1 MNDRQTKE
9 FDSTKECNFA
19 IAPPGIGRFRVSAF
33 VQQGFTGAV
42 LRTINAKIPTLEE
55 LELPPVLK
63 EVVLSKR
70 GFVILVGGTGSGKST
85 SLAAMVGYRN
95 EKTRGHIVTIEDPVE
110 YVHAH
115 KGCVVT
121 HREVGVDC
129 ESWHLALKNTLRQAP
144 DVILIGEIRDRETM
158 EYGIQFAETGHLV
171 LATLHANSSNQALD
185 RIINFFPE
193 ERREQLLMD
202 LSLNIRAL
210 ISQRLIPREAG
221 SGRIAAMEI
230 MLASP
235 LISDLIFKGEVA
247 KIKDVMARSNR
258 LGMKTFDQALF
269 DLYEAG
275 LISYEDALRNADSK
289 NELRLRV
296 KLESKREMKNP
307 EEGGSRRCRSSR
319 KKKARC
325 SRCPISAAAPAQ
337 VMNTKPLF
345 KLMVER
351 KASDLFFTCNAP
363 VKIKIEG
370 KIFPVN
376 KQVLS
381 PETVRQAALGLMT
394 AEQIEH
400 FNEELEID
408 FAISEPGLGR
418 FRVNVFYQRGYPA
431 MVLRYITA
439 EMPKLEDLGMPE
451 ILKDLVMLKR
461 GLILMVGAA
470 GAGKSTTLAAM
481 INYRNETS
489 SDHILTIEDPIEFL
503 HTNKKSIVN
512 QREVG
517 LDTKSFARALRSAV
531 RSAPDVILV
540 GEIRDRETM
549 EAAIALA
556 GTGHL
561 CIATLHANNC
571 AETLDRIINM
581 FPRDQ
586 HNQIFLDL
594 SQYLRAILSQRLV
607 AAKSGMRVAAS
618 EVMVN
623 TPHVSELIKKGDV
636 IGRQG
641 SDPHRHRTRHAELR
655 QLAVQPGA
663 RGQDRAGGSAG
674 ERRFAHQPRG
684 EDQLRL
690 RQC

>member
-1 MNDRQTKE
+1 M
-9 FDSTKECNFA
+9 
-19 IAPPGIGRFRVSAF
+19 
-33 VQQGFTGAV
+33 
-42 LRTINAKIPTLEE
+42 
-55 LELPPVLK
+55 
-63 EVVLSKR
+63 
-70 GFVILVGGTGSGKST
+70 
-85 SLAAMVGYRN
+85 
-95 EKTRGHIVTIEDPVE
+95 
-110 YVHAH
+110 
-115 KGCVVT
+115 
-121 HREVGVDC
+121 
-129 ESWHLALKNTLRQAP
+129 
-144 DVILIGEIRDRETM
+144 
-158 EYGIQFAETGHLV
+158 
-171 LATLHANSSNQALD
+171 
-185 RIINFFPE
+185 
-193 ERREQLLMD
+193 
-202 LSLNIRAL
+202 
-210 ISQRLIPREAG
+210 
-221 SGRIAAMEI
+221 
-230 MLASP
+230 
-235 LISDLIFKGEVA
+235 
-247 KIKDVMARSNR
+247 
-258 LGMKTFDQALF
+258 
-269 DLYEAG
+269 
-275 LISYEDALRNADSK
+275 
-289 NELRLRV
+289 
-296 KLESKREMKNP
+296 
-307 EEGGSRRCRSSR
+307 
-319 KKKARC
+319 
-325 SRCPISAAAPAQ
+325 SAAAPLQ
-337 VMNTKPLF
+337 TMNTKPLF
-345 KLMVER
+345 QLMVDK

-394 AEQIEH
+394 QEQIDH

-408 FAISEPGLGR
+408 FAISESGLGR
-418 FRVNVFYQRGYPA
+418 FRVNVFYQRGFPA

-451 ILKDLVMLKR
+451 VYKELVMMKR

-481 INYRNETS
+481 INHRNEVS

-549 EAAIALA
+549 EAALALA

-586 HNQIFLDL
+586 HSQIFLDL

-607 AAKSGMRVAAS
+607 HAKAGNRVAAS

-623 TPHVSELIKKGDV
+623 TPYMSELIKKGDV
-636 IGRQG
+636 VSVKEAI
-641 SDPHRHRTRHAELR
+641 RTGTERGMLSFDTSLYNLVREGKIEMEEA
-655 QLAVQPGA
+655 LA
-663 RGQDRAGGSAG
+663 SADSRTNLEAKINFG
-674 ERRFAHQPRG
+674 
-684 EDQLRL
+684 
-690 RQC
+690 